1 MPDLGKLVIQQA
13 SQEPQ
18 EVALKETTTFGRA
31 PDNDVVL
38 NDGRVSRHHAKLV
51 YQDGRYVLSDLNS
64 VNGTWV
70 GGQRIS
76 EQEITPGTSFRIG
89 PATITLQGA
98 AAYVP
103 PTPPPPF
110 GATVS
115 FEFVPTAPAAQVE
128 RVRLDRPVLTLGRDP
143 SCDLV
148 LDHPTVS
155 RLHAQIRKMD
165 GNFVLFDLKSTNGT
179 FVNGQRV
186 EVQHQLQEVVC
197 IMHL

>member
-1 MPDLGKLVIQQA
+1 MPDLGKLVVQQA
-13 SQEPQ
+13 GQEPQ

-38 NDGRVSRHHAKLV
+38 SDARVSRHHARLA

-64 VNGTWV
+64 HNGTWV

-76 EQEITPGTSFRIG
+76 EQDIAPGTSFRIG

-115 FEFVPTAPAAQVE
+115 FEFAPTAPAARVE
-128 RVRLDRPVLTLGRDP
+128 RIRLDRPVLTLGRDP